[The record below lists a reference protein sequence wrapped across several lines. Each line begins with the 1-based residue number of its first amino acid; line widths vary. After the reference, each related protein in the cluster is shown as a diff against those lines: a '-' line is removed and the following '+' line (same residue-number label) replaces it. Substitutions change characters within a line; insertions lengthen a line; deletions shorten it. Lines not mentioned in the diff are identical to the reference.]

1 MTSAHLQQWI
11 QHPETLDRDTLYEL
25 RTLVTR
31 YPYFQSLRL
40 LYLKNLYLLHDINFG
55 AELRKAVLYVADR
68 RVLFYLIEGDR
79 YTLKYRK
86 SSSLSSKVTEEE
98 PGVDRT
104 LSLIESFLATVPEE
118 CSRNMELDYAM
129 DYTAY
134 LTREEETGRRPEVP
148 ADNETVALKLH
159 GHELIDGFLLKSESA
174 DVRPLE
180 VKVIPEIEKG
190 TPAEVDAA
198 ENQDEAETSE
208 VEEGAVEKETKSR
221 VIFPNE
227 ELDNSCFTETLAKI
241 YIKQHRYDKALEIIK
256 KLSLNYPKKNAYF
269 ADQIRFL
276 EKLIINAKSK

>member
-1 MTSAHLQQWI
+1 MTPAHLQQWI

-55 AELRKAVLYVADR
+55 AELRKAVLYAADR

-86 SSSLSSKVTEEE
+86 SSLLSSKVMEKE

-104 LSLIESFLATVPEE
+104 LSLIEAFLATVPEE

-134 LTREEETGRRPEVP
+134 LAREEETGRQSEVP
-148 ADNETVALKLH
+148 ADNETVALKFH
-159 GHELIDGFLLKSESA
+159 GHELIDGFLLRNESA

-180 VKVIPEIEKG
+180 TKE
-190 TPAEVDAA
+190 
-198 ENQDEAETSE
+198 EA
-208 VEEGAVEKETKSR
+208 GGKEAKSR
-221 VIFPNE
+221 AMSPNE
-227 ELDNSCFTETLAKI
+227 ELDNGCFTETLAKI